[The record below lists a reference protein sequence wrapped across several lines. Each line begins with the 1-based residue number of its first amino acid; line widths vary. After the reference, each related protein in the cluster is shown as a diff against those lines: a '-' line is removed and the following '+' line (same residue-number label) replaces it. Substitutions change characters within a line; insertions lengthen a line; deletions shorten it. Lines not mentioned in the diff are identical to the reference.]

1 MSKPGAIRMP
11 PRLGK
16 HQGFIVT
23 SASRAG
29 SQKPTEM
36 PMRGIG
42 SAQAQTGDAGLFV
55 SGRPLGQI
63 LRPPTDRGKRQDQ
76 QTSVTGLTNLP
87 LQVGPAASAAGA
99 ATRMP
104 RRASSAPTILRR
116 SEEHTSELQSIMRIS
131 YAVF

>member
-42 SAQAQTGDAGLFV
+42 SAQAQTGDAGLLV

-87 LQVGPAASAAGA
+87 LQVGPAADRKS
-99 ATRMP
+99 TRLN
-104 RRASSAPTILRR
+104 SS
-116 SEEHTSELQSIMRIS
+116 H
-131 YAVF
+131 

>member
-55 SGRPLGQI
+55 SGRPLGPI

-76 QTSVTGLTNLP
+76 QTSVTGLTNLQ
-87 LQVGPAASAAGA
+87 LQVGPAASASRKTGV
-99 ATRMP
+99 RGKG
-104 RRASSAPTILRR
+104 
-116 SEEHTSELQSIMRIS
+116 
-131 YAVF
+131 V